1 MKEAKLQPVLTRLEA
16 GSSISRAKLVLQCD
30 TDLCEPDRPI
40 LEAAGFHLDV
50 RETKDPG
57 HATVIMKEA
66 ELQPVCR
73 EATYHSCVLI
83 KIDGRRAR
91 QTFVGH
97 VRPILEAAGF
107 HLDVRETKGPGHA
120 TDIVKEAELQIFDAV
135 VAVGGDGTIFEI
147 LQVQP
152 RCCLVPAVSHAGA
165 GQGSSAILAHSITA
179 RVQPC

>member
-1 MKEAKLQPVLTRLEA
+1 MQCC
-16 GSSISRAKLVLQCD
+16 RATPTFVSQV
-30 TDLCEPDRPI
+30 RPI
-40 LEAAGFHLDV
+40 LAGFHLDV
-50 RETKDPG
+50 RETKGPG
-57 HATVIMKEA
+57 HASVMMKEA
-66 ELQPVCR
+66 KLQPVCR
-73 EATYHSCVLI
+73 KASYQSCALI
-83 KIDGRRAR
+83 NLDERRAR

-152 RCCLVPAVSHAGA
+152 RCCLVPAVLHVGA
-165 GQGSSAILAHSITA
+165 G
-179 RVQPC
+179 

>member
-1 MKEAKLQPVLTRLEA
+1 MLQ
-16 GSSISRAKLVLQCD
+16 GD
-30 TDLCEPDRPI
+30 TDNVAKVRPI

-50 RETKDPG
+50 RETKGPG
-57 HATVIMKEA
+57 HVTVIKKEA
-66 ELQPVCR
+66 KLQPVCR
-73 EATYHSCVLI
+73 KATYRSCALI
-83 KIDGRRAR
+83 KIDGCRAR

-152 RCCLVPAVSHAGA
+152 RCCLVPAVSHAGV
-165 GQGSSAILAHSITA
+165 GYGSSVILARSITA
-179 RVQPC
+179 RVPPC